1 MSVCVIA
8 GVYGRAFCSSLL
20 SLSPCSNW
28 YGVPAFGL
36 CSDLCHPDTCC
47 RCSRVVHCC
56 VARASR
62 PFPQVRLFGARSRV
76 HASPQADAGS
86 HSKIKHR
93 TQRRTYHFVGMVP
106 FPVSPSPFSSAF
118 FCVPHPPDV
127 LVGPHAIERA
137 YCALPNANSNNF
149 ASAHA
154 RVADARLCVG
164 ACARVR
170 ARAYARV
177 CTFTGTRTHAR
188 KHARSHASMHT
199 HPHGPAA
206 CRNARA

>member
-8 GVYGRAFCSSLL
+8 GVYGRALCSSLL
-20 SLSPCSNW
+20 SLSPCSNR

-36 CSDLCHPDTCC
+36 GSDLCHPDTCC

-118 FCVPHPPDV
+118 FCVPHPPYV
-127 LVGPHAIERA
+127 LVGPHAMNFSNAHIAPFRMPTATISRA
-137 YCALPNANSNNF
+137 LT
-149 ASAHA
+149 HGLQT
-154 RVADARLCVG
+154 R
-164 ACARVR
+164 ACAWERM
-170 ARAYARV
+170 YACTRV
-177 CTFTGTRTHAR
+177 CVR
-188 KHARSHASMHT
+188 ARSHASMHT